1 MHRTHRPMPA
11 SAREAIDSYRAA
23 LAIHPHMDCLKEAIP
38 ELQARLRDGQEGN

>member
-1 MHRTHRPMPA
+1 MGHCYAHLGQL
-11 SAREAIDSYRAA
+11 REAIDSYRAA